1 LNRVDST
8 ARGVAHAQESY
19 LGGQQSIARRI
30 YQRFDIEK
38 LRKRPIAE

>member
-1 LNRVDST
+1 VSIQLRAGLLMRRT
-8 ARGVAHAQESY
+8 SY
-19 LGGQQSIARRI
+19 LGGQQSNARRI